1 MAALRQLGSKALQV
15 PQIWKPFGSI
25 VLVRNVTQDA
35 TKPILYSYWTSS
47 CSWRVR
53 IALALKDI
61 NYEIRATSLLK
72 KDSNHVYT
80 TDFLKVNPMQTV
92 PALYIGMWWYCEN
105 KQQSLF
111 KLCMPID
118 GNTLCD
124 SVAIIHY
131 LDETRPQNAILP
143 QDPVKRAKVREIVL
157 LICSAIQPLQNRLV
171 LETIGKEKNM
181 DWARHWISRGF
192 RGLEKILV
200 QSSGKFCVGDEIT
213 MADVC
218 LVPQVFNALRYKTD
232 MSPYPTIARL
242 NEDLLKLDSF
252 KVSHPHV
259 QPDCPQKFA
268 QKA

>member
-1 MAALRQLGSKALQV
+1 MAALRQLGSRALQL
-15 PQIWKPFGSI
+15 PQIWKTSASI
-25 VLVRNVTQDA
+25 ALVRNASQDA

-61 NYEIRATSLLK
+61 EYEIRATSLLK

-92 PALYIGMWWYCEN
+92 PALYI
-105 KQQSLF
+105 
-111 KLCMPID
+111 D

-124 SVAIIHY
+124 SIAIIHY
-131 LDETRPQNAILP
+131 LDETRPENAVLP
-143 QDPVKRAKVREIVL
+143 QDPVKRAKVREIVF
-157 LICSAIQPLQNRLV
+157 LIGSAIQPLQNRLV
-171 LETIGKEKNM
+171 LETIGEEKNM

-192 RGLEKILV
+192 RGLERILS
-200 QSSGKFCVGDEIT
+200 QSSGKYCVGDEIS
-213 MADVC
+213 MADVF

-232 MSPYPTIARL
+232 MTPYPTIVRL
-242 NEDLLKLDSF
+242 NEELLKLEAF

-259 QPDCPQKFA
+259 QPDCPPKL
-268 QKA
+268 KKL